1 MKRAGRWAVVYV
13 LCVAVSACAGAPGEK
28 PQAGSERSVASGAP
42 VAAVA
47 ASATPPGAT
56 ATLATAKPSPAAA
69 AAVSPGASVNRSNAK
84 PPPGF
89 KARRRD
95 GELVYCRTVQSTGS
109 HFPEEQCWPPE
120 KVWAA
125 LERQRESSQRLLEQP
140 RGCRGADCATGTPTG
155 P

>member
-1 MKRAGRWAVVYV
+1 MNRAGSWLVVYV
-13 LCVAVSACAGAPGEK
+13 LCVALSACAGAPDEK
-28 PQAGSERSVASGAP
+28 PKAGTERSSASGTS

-47 ASATPPGAT
+47 ASANSPGAA
-56 ATLATAKPSPAAA
+56 ATRATAKPPPA
-69 AAVSPGASVNRSNAK
+69 AAVSGSPGAAATGSTAK

-125 LERQRESSQRLLEQP
+125 LEKQRESSQRLLEQQ
-140 RGCRGADCATGTPTG
+140 RGCRGSECVSAPPTR
-155 P
+155 